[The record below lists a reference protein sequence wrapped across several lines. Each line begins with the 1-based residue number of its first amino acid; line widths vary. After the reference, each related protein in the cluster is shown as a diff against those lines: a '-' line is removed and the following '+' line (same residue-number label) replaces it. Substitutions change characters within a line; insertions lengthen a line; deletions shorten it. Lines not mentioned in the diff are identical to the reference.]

1 MAAADQGEGAIAAG
15 VAAGP
20 ERPPLIVSACLVGLR
35 TRLDGRA
42 RSFPGV
48 LSLASRY
55 CLIPVCPE
63 QLGGSP
69 TPRPPAEIRQG
80 VGDDA
85 LDGRARVVTAEGHD
99 LTETYLRGAMEV
111 LGVARLSGATA
122 AVLKARSPSCGV
134 GSTYDGTF
142 SHRLRP
148 GSGVTA
154 ALLAREGLE
163 LYTEEDC
170 AALLA
175 CSDPGERQGSG

>member
-1 MAAADQGEGAIAAG
+1 MAAADEGELGTAAG
-15 VAAGP
+15 SG
-20 ERPPLIVSACLVGLR
+20 RPPLLVSACLVGLR

-42 RSFPGV
+42 RSFPKV
-48 LSLASRY
+48 LGLASDY

-69 TPRPPAEIRQG
+69 TPRPAAEICPG
-80 VGDDA
+80 AGEDV
-85 LDGRARVVTAEGHD
+85 LDGRARVLTAEGHD
-99 LTETYLRGAMEV
+99 LTEAHLRGAAEV
-111 LGVARLSGATA
+111 LRVARLSRTTA

-163 LYTEEDC
+163 LFTEENCDV
-170 AALLA
+170 LLA
-175 CSDPGERQGSG
+175 RSDPGERPGSD

>member
-1 MAAADQGEGAIAAG
+1 MAAADEDEEDIAAG
-15 VAAGP
+15 IAARS

-42 RSFPGV
+42 RSFPHV
-48 LSLASRY
+48 LALASRY

-69 TPRPPAEIRQG
+69 TPRPPAEIFQG
-80 VGDDA
+80 AGEDV
-85 LDGRARVVTAEGHD
+85 LDGRARVVTAEGDD
-99 LTETYLRGAMEV
+99 LTDVHLRGATEV

-122 AVLKARSPSCGV
+122 ALLKARSPSCGV
-134 GSTYDGTF
+134 GTTYDGTF

-163 LYTEEDC
+163 LFTEEDC
-170 AALLA
+170 AALSA
-175 CSDPGERQGSG
+175 RSDPGDGRGSG